1 MPRRGLQHPDVV
13 VKRDHALNWGLVRG
27 LLERHD
33 PVRTVFRTLQL
44 LGFGLVVGTI
54 LGWLACA
61 VLSNG
66 HAAPSF
72 YITYGV
78 FGAIVGILG
87 SIVGGL
93 AIVLGRR

>member
-1 MPRRGLQHPDVV
+1 M
-13 VKRDHALNWGLVRG
+13 
-27 LLERHD
+27 
-33 PVRTVFRTLQL
+33 RTVFRTLQF

-61 VLSNG
+61 VLSSGN
-66 HAAPSF
+66 AAPRF

-93 AIVLGRR
+93 IIFFGRL

>member
-1 MPRRGLQHPDVV
+1 M
-13 VKRDHALNWGLVRG
+13 
-27 LLERHD
+27 
-33 PVRTVFRTLQL
+33 LQL
-44 LGFGLVVGTI
+44 LGFGLLVGTI

-66 HAAPSF
+66 NAASHF

-87 SIVGGL
+87 GIVGGL
-93 AIVLGRR
+93 IIVVIRWLR